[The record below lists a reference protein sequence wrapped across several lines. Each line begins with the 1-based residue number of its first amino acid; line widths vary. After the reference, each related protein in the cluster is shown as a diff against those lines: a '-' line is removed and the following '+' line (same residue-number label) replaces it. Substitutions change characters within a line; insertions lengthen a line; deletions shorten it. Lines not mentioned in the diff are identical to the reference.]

1 LRLVS
6 WNIENL
12 APWLGLAPRYDLIAR
27 VAALGN
33 PDVLLLQEV
42 KLRPRDT
49 ELVAQMHAALPGY
62 TCHAA
67 LCDDPR
73 NVTYRG
79 GRAYGVAT
87 YIHDSL
93 GRVVAETPAWDR
105 EGRVVVT
112 VVAGLAIVN
121 LYAINGTSKPYVD
134 PETGEPRGDRHALKR
149 RTQDQV
155 FALAEQLRELGGVI
169 VAGDFNVTQAAI
181 DTHPRL
187 RTEEPHA
194 TVRRELAAHLARTSL
209 VDIYR
214 ALHPEDR
221 GYTWYA
227 KKFSL
232 DAARVDYVLV
242 SPDLVPRITAATIEP
257 RPRRDA
263 GSDHAAIAIE
273 LADALQS
280 A

>member
-1 LRLVS
+1 MS

-12 APWLGLAPRYDLIAR
+12 APWLGPSPRFDLARRA
-27 VAALGN
+27 AALGD

-49 ELVAQMHAALPGY
+49 ELVAQMEAALPGY
-62 TCHAA
+62 NCHAS

-87 YIHDSL
+87 YVRASL
-93 GRVVAETPAWDR
+93 GPAAAQAPAWDR
-105 EGRVVVT
+105 EGRVLVT
-112 VVAGLAIVN
+112 AVAGLSIVN
-121 LYAINGTSKPYVD
+121 LYAVNGTSKPYVD
-134 PETGEPRGDRHALKR
+134 PDTGAPGGDRHALKR
-149 RTQDQV
+149 RFQDRI
-155 FALAEQLRELGGVI
+155 FALVEELCERGGVI
-169 VAGDFNVTQAAI
+169 VAGDWNVSRTAL

-194 TVRRELAAHLARTSL
+194 TARAELNAHLARTGF
-209 VDIYR
+209 VDAYR
-214 ALHPEDR
+214 HLHPEER

-227 KKFSL
+227 RKVAL
-232 DAARVDYVLV
+232 DAARVDYVVV
-242 SPDLVPRITAATIEP
+242 SPDLVPRLTAATIEP
-257 RPRRDA
+257 RPKRDA

-273 LADALQS
+273 LTV
-280 A
+280 